1 MPRSNRAHNLV
12 NGNICCEL
20 HFQLQKRSCEIY
32 SNDIRLKVTAAG
44 LYTYPDVLVVCEEPR
59 FEDDSFDI
67 LLNPTALFEVLSP
80 GTEAYDRGA
89 KFGFYR
95 QLDSMQEYTLVSQ
108 DLMRVEHYLR
118 HNEQWI
124 LAEFG
129 SPDDVVR
136 LTSIDCELP
145 LREIYAKIE
154 FPPNDAPH
162 QASVPLQPSF
172 FLKTWILKILNF
184 PFSINPSPPLLP
196 PPSRQMRTSFTGH

>member
-1 MPRSNRAHNLV
+1 MSSAAVQSHLTPEEYLALERKATIKSEYLSGQMYAMSGASRAHNLICL
-12 NGNICCEL
+12 NIGGELRSLLKKRACEV
-20 HFQLQKRSCEIY
+20 Y
-32 SNDIRLKVTAAG
+32 TNDMRVKVTAAG

-80 GTEAYDRGA
+80 STEAYDRGA

-108 DLMRVEHYLR
+108 DFMRVEHYLR

-124 LAEFG
+124 LTEFS

-136 LTSIDCELP
+136 LTSINCELA
-145 LREIYAKIE
+145 LREVYAKVE
-154 FPPNDAPH
+154 FPPNDPPH
-162 QASVPLQPSF
+162 QA
-172 FLKTWILKILNF
+172 I
-184 PFSINPSPPLLP
+184 
-196 PPSRQMRTSFTGH
+196 